1 MDDDTFYKKISSLS
15 EISKAQLSKVLNNLS
30 GLKDIIIEPDVIR
43 PLERICGV
51 SWLK

>member
-1 MDDDTFYKKISSLS
+1 MEDDTFYKKIVSLS
-15 EISKAQLSKVLNNLS
+15 EISKTQLSKVLNFLPGN
-30 GLKDIIIEPDVIR
+30 KDLVIEPDVIR